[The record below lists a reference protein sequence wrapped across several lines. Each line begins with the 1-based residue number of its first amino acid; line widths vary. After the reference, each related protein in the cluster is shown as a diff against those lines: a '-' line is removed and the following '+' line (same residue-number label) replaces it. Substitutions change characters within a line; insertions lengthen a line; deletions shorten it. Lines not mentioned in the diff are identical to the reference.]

1 MEENKMGVMP
11 VNKLLI
17 SMALPMMISMLV
29 QALYN
34 IVDSMFVAQISENAL
49 TAVSLAFP
57 AQNLMIA
64 IGTGT
69 GVGIN
74 ALVSRSLGERN
85 QERANLIANNGL
97 ALYVISGILFAIF
110 GLLGSNLFFRAQT
123 DDPEIVR
130 LGTEYLRICCLLSTA
145 IFLQFGF
152 ERILQATGR
161 TFYTMLTQG
170 LGAIVNIIMDPIL
183 IFGLFGAPKLG
194 VRGAA
199 IATVFGQIC
208 AASLA
213 CFFNKKKNDDIV
225 INPKKYHLQ
234 AHAVKSIYAIGIP
247 SICMASIGSI
257 MTFGMNKILIG
268 FTSTA
273 AAVFGVYFKLQ
284 SFIFMPVFGLNNGM
298 VPIIGFN
305 YGARKPDRLMKT
317 MLTQGLGAIVNII
330 MDPILIFGLFGAPK
344 LGVRGAAIA
353 TVFGQICAASLACF
367 FNKKK
372 NDDIVINPKKY
383 HLQAH
388 AVKSIYAIGIPSICM
403 ASIGSI
409 MTFGMNKILIG
420 FTSTAAAVFGVYFKL
435 QSFIFMPVFGLNN
448 GMVPIIGFNYG
459 ARKPD
464 RLMKTMRLAVTYAVS
479 IMIIGMILFWA
490 FTKQLLGIF
499 NASEQMLAIG
509 IPALR
514 IISLSFL
521 LAGFDIIIISVM
533 QALGHGV
540 ISLIISMMRQ
550 LVVLLPAAFLFS
562 KIWGLGA
569 VWIAFP
575 LAECVSLCVT
585 LLFWR
590 KVYRNEIQP
599 LYNAER

>member
-1 MEENKMGVMP
+1 MSATTLQENKMGVMP

-298 VPIIGFN
+298 VPIIAYN
-305 YGARKPDRLMKT
+305 YGAQKPERIHKTIRL
-317 MLTQGLGAIVNII
+317 
-330 MDPILIFGLFGAPK
+330 
-344 LGVRGAAIA
+344 
-353 TVFGQICAASLACF
+353 
-367 FNKKK
+367 
-372 NDDIVINPKKY
+372 
-383 HLQAH
+383 
-388 AVKSIYAIGIPSICM
+388 
-403 ASIGSI
+403 
-409 MTFGMNKILIG
+409 
-420 FTSTAAAVFGVYFKL
+420 
-435 QSFIFMPVFGLNN
+435 
-448 GMVPIIGFNYG
+448 GMV
-459 ARKPD
+459 
-464 RLMKTMRLAVTYAVS
+464 YAVA
-479 IMIIGMILFWA
+479 IMVVGLLVFQLIPKELLLMFDASDAMLEIGA
-490 FTKQLLGIF
+490 
-499 NASEQMLAIG
+499 
-509 IPALR
+509 PALR
-514 IISLSFL
+514 IMSLAFVFAGIGIVSGSACQAFGYSVYSMLISIARQIVVLIPAAYLLSL
-521 LAGFDIIIISVM
+521 T
-533 QALGHGV
+533 GV
-540 ISLIISMMRQ
+540 LRSIWFAFPIAEIFSLILSLFFLRTTLKKTGMA
-550 LVVLLPAAFLFS
+550 LPKA
-562 KIWGLGA
+562 K
-569 VWIAFP
+569 
-575 LAECVSLCVT
+575 
-585 LLFWR
+585 
-590 KVYRNEIQP
+590 
-599 LYNAER
+599 